1 MIDKINDHHLSRS
14 AFVYIRQ
21 STLQQVRNNTESGR
35 RQYALEGRARDLG
48 FKTVVVID
56 EDLGISGTGS
66 HEQPGFAKL
75 LAAVCNGEVG
85 AVFALEASRFAA
97 LFVQFNGRGNPQT
110 VICLEIKLVLPDKT
124 GMKSTRLIF
133 NCLLFYGLFLA
144 SIASAV
150 AEDNPY
156 LGYWS
161 LHIPG
166 GGPGW
171 LGVSGPN
178 DDLKVQ
184 MLWGGGSVFPVN
196 SAQLADGKLILTRR
210 HQADRK
216 AADGQPVVVT
226 ETITA
231 TLDGRDNLKLVTAT
245 PKEDGGENRAEF
257 TGHRQAP
264 PPPAPDL
271 GKIKLGSSIVLFNGT
286 NLDGLKPVEPNAFNG
301 WHAEEGLLV
310 NTQKQEPGQEH
321 RSFANLRTVAEF
333 EDFSLHA
340 EVRVP
345 KNGNSGIY
353 IRGTDEVQ
361 IFDSY
366 GKPLDAHNMG
376 AIYSRI
382 TPTAA
387 AEKPAGE
394 WQTVDILYVARHAT
408 VTLNGTKIIDNQ
420 PVIGPTGGALW
431 PEMDRPGPIYLQGDH
446 TGIEY
451 RNLVLRPVI
460 SE

>member
-1 MIDKINDHHLSRS
+1 M
-14 AFVYIRQ
+14 
-21 STLQQVRNNTESGR
+21 
-35 RQYALEGRARDLG
+35 
-48 FKTVVVID
+48 KTHRLVPRC
-56 EDLGISGTGS
+56 L
-66 HEQPGFAKL
+66 L
-75 LAAVCNGEVG
+75 LAG
-85 AVFALEASRFAA
+85 
-97 LFVQFNGRGNPQT
+97 
-110 VICLEIKLVLPDKT
+110 
-124 GMKSTRLIF
+124 LIF
-133 NCLLFYGLFLA
+133 AGA
-144 SIASAV
+144 SWSHAA
-150 AEDNPY
+150 DNPF

-171 LGVSGPN
+171 LGVSDNGN
-178 DDLKVQ
+178 DLKVD
-184 MLWGGGSVFPVN
+184 MLWGGGSVFPAN
-196 SAQLADGKLILTRR
+196 SAQLVEGKLVLTREHSTDRKSADGKPI
-210 HQADRK
+210 
-216 AADGQPVVVT
+216 VIV

-231 TLDGRDNLKLVTAT
+231 ALDGADGLKLVTST
-245 PKEDGGENRAEF
+245 PRADGGESRADF
-257 TGHRQAP
+257 SGHRQAP

-271 GKIKLGSSIVLFNGT
+271 SRIQFGPPIKLFNGV
-286 NLDGLKPVEPNAFNG
+286 NLDGWKPVEPDAFNG
-301 WHAEEGLLV
+301 WHVEHGLLV
-310 NTQKQEPGQEH
+310 NTQTQEPGQPK

-340 EVRVP
+340 ETRVP
-345 KNGNSGIY
+345 TNGNSGIY

-366 GKPLDAHNMG
+366 GKPLDPHNMG

-387 AEKPAGE
+387 AEKPAGQ

-408 VTLNGTKIIDNQ
+408 VVLNGTKIIDNQ

-451 RNLVLRPVI
+451 RNFVLRPVI
-460 SE
+460 RE